1 MHLYA
6 PCILSA
12 KRSEFGGRGTD
23 DLGTGY
29 SQRPTKL
36 RAEFNPLEK
45 LQKQRVYLCY

>member
-1 MHLYA
+1 MLHVSFQQKGVNL
-6 PCILSA
+6 
-12 KRSEFGGRGTD
+12 EVD

-45 LQKQRVYLCY
+45 LQKQRVYICY